1 MLDHMHLMDSKVQE
15 VCQAVQ
21 TLGGSVCTEK
31 LPELEVDEFSDAELA
46 AAKKRQH
53 AIDEFDPII

>member
-1 MLDHMHLMDSKVQE
+1 MDSKVQE